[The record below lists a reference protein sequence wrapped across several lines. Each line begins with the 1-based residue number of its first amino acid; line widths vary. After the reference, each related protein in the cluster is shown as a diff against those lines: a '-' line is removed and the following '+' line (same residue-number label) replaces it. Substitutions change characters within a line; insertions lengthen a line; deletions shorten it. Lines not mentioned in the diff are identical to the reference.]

1 MKATY
6 KKRNFL
12 FKIPGGTSR
21 GVLRSKD
28 SWFIILNNDLKTGI
42 GECSIIKGL
51 SIDNVSEIESKLEWL
66 CLNINKP
73 PSYLFDELTDFPS
86 IFFGLEMALRSLKS
100 LKENVL
106 FSSDFT
112 QGKASIPINGL
123 VWMGEI
129 GFMKKQVDEKISKGF
144 KCIKLKIGAL
154 DFDTEF
160 ALLKSIRD
168 KYDSSELEIRVD
180 ANGAYHY
187 KNALTIL
194 DKLSKLNIHSI
205 EQPIKAG
212 QIKEMSNLCQNS
224 PIPIALDEE
233 LIGVVSIADKVK
245 LLEEIN
251 PQYIILKPS
260 LLGGFKSS
268 EEWIKVCPKNTKYWV
283 TSALE
288 SNLGLSAI
296 SQWVYS
302 LNNSLPQGLG
312 TGSLF
317 SNNFESPLSIKNAK
331 LHFNKNNNWNINI

>member
-21 GVLRSKD
+21 GVLYSKD
-28 SWFIILNNDLKTGI
+28 SWFIILNSDLKTGI
-42 GECSIIKGL
+42 GECSIIEGL
-51 SIDNVSEIESKLEWL
+51 SIDNVSDIESKLEWL
-66 CLNINKP
+66 CSNINKP
-73 PSYLFDELTDFPS
+73 LSNLFVELSNYPS
-86 IFFGLEMALRSLKS
+86 IVFGLEMALKSLNS

-106 FSSDFT
+106 FSSNFT
-112 QGKASIPINGL
+112 LGKASIPINGL

-129 GFMKKQVDEKISKGF
+129 GFMKKQVDEKISEGF

-154 DFDTEF
+154 DFNTEF

-180 ANGAYHY
+180 ANGAFDY

-194 DKLSKLNIHSI
+194 DKLSKLKIHSI

-212 QIKEMSNLCQNS
+212 QTKEMSNLCKNS

-233 LIGVVSIADKVK
+233 LIRVVGIADKVK
-245 LLEEIN
+245 LLDEIN

-296 SQWVYS
+296 SQWLYTLS
-302 LNNSLPQGLG
+302 NSLPQGLG

-317 SNNFESPLSIKNAK
+317 SNNFDSPLSIKNAK
-331 LHFNKNNNWNINI
+331 LHYNINNNWNINI

>member
-42 GECSIIKGL
+42 GECSIIEGL

-129 GFMKKQVDEKISKGF
+129 GFMKK
-144 KCIKLKIGAL
+144 
-154 DFDTEF
+154 
-160 ALLKSIRD
+160 
-168 KYDSSELEIRVD
+168 
-180 ANGAYHY
+180 
-187 KNALTIL
+187 
-194 DKLSKLNIHSI
+194 
-205 EQPIKAG
+205 
-212 QIKEMSNLCQNS
+212 
-224 PIPIALDEE
+224 
-233 LIGVVSIADKVK
+233 
-245 LLEEIN
+245 
-251 PQYIILKPS
+251 
-260 LLGGFKSS
+260 
-268 EEWIKVCPKNTKYWV
+268 
-283 TSALE
+283 TSR
-288 SNLGLSAI
+288 
-296 SQWVYS
+296 
-302 LNNSLPQGLG
+302 
-312 TGSLF
+312 
-317 SNNFESPLSIKNAK
+317 
-331 LHFNKNNNWNINI
+331 

>member
-21 GVLRSKD
+21 GVLYSKD
-28 SWFIILNNDLKTGI
+28 SWFIILNSDLKTGI
-42 GECSIIKGL
+42 GECSIIEGL
-51 SIDNVSEIESKLEWL
+51 SIDNVSEIESKLQWL

-73 PSYLFDELTDFPS
+73 LSNLFVELSNYPS
-86 IFFGLEMALRSLKS
+86 IVFGLEMALKSLNS

-106 FSSDFT
+106 FSSNFT
-112 QGKASIPINGL
+112 LGKASIPINGL

-129 GFMKKQVDEKISKGF
+129 GFMKKQVDEKISEGF

-154 DFDTEF
+154 DFNTEF

-180 ANGAYHY
+180 ANGAFDY

-194 DKLSKLNIHSI
+194 DKLSKLKIHSI

-212 QIKEMSNLCQNS
+212 QTKEMSNLCKNS

-233 LIGVVSIADKVK
+233 LIRVVGIADKVK
-245 LLEEIN
+245 LLDEIN

-296 SQWVYS
+296 SQWVYT

-312 TGSLF
+312 TGTLF
-317 SNNFESPLSIKNAK
+317 SNNFDSPLSIKNAK
-331 LHFNKNNNWNINI
+331 LHYNINNNWNINI

>member
-6 KKRNFL
+6 KRRDFL

-21 GVLRSKD
+21 GVLYSKD
-28 SWFIILNNDLKTGI
+28 SWFLTLTDDLKTGL
-42 GECSIIKGL
+42 GECSIIEGL
-51 SIDNVSEIESKLEWL
+51 SIDDLSDFESKLEWL
-66 CLNINKP
+66 CLNINKH
-73 PSYLFDELTDFPS
+73 PSYLFVELSNYPS
-86 IFFGLEMALRSLKS
+86 IVFGLEMALKSLNS

-106 FSSDFT
+106 FPSDFT
-112 QGKASIPINGL
+112 EGKDSIPINGL

-129 GFMKKQVDEKISKGF
+129 DFMKKQVESNISKGYN
-144 KCIKLKIGAL
+144 CIKLKIGAL
-154 DFDTEF
+154 DFDKEF

-168 KYDSSELEIRVD
+168 KYDPSELEIRLD
-180 ANGAYHY
+180 ANGAYSY
-187 KNALTIL
+187 KDSMSIL
-194 DKLSKLNIHSI
+194 NKLSKLSIHSI

-212 QIKEMSNLCQNS
+212 QIKYMSVLCLNS

-233 LIGVVSIADKVK
+233 LIGVNGLENKIQLLDKIK
-245 LLEEIN
+245 

-260 LLGGFKSS
+260 LLGGFKAS
-268 EEWIKVCPKNTKYWV
+268 EEWIKVIPKNTKYWV

-288 SNLGLSAI
+288 SNVGLSAI
-296 SQWVYS
+296 SQWAYT

-317 SNNFESPLSIKNAK
+317 SNNFDSPLSIKNAK

>member
-6 KKRNFL
+6 KRRNFL

-21 GVLRSKD
+21 GVLHSKD
-28 SWFIILNNDLKTGI
+28 SWFLTLTDDLKTGL
-42 GECSIIKGL
+42 GECSIIEGL
-51 SIDNVSEIESKLEWL
+51 SIDDLSGFESKLEWL
-66 CLNINKP
+66 CLNINKH
-73 PSYLFDELTDFPS
+73 PSYLFVELSNYPS
-86 IFFGLEMALRSLKS
+86 IVFGLEMALRSLNS

-112 QGKASIPINGL
+112 EGKDSIPINGL

-129 GFMKKQVDEKISKGF
+129 DFMKKQVESNISKGYN
-144 KCIKLKIGAL
+144 CIKLKIGAL
-154 DFDTEF
+154 DFDKEF

-168 KYDSSELEIRVD
+168 KYDHSELEIRLD
-180 ANGAYHY
+180 ANGAYSY
-187 KNALTIL
+187 KDSMSIL
-194 DKLSKLNIHSI
+194 NKLSKLSIHSI

-212 QIKEMSNLCQNS
+212 QIKYISELCLKS

-233 LIGVVSIADKVK
+233 LIGVSGLENKIQLLDKIK
-245 LLEEIN
+245 

-260 LLGGFKSS
+260 LLGGFKAS
-268 EEWIKVCPKNTKYWV
+268 EEWIKVIPKNTKYWV

-288 SNLGLSAI
+288 SNVGLSAI
-296 SQWVYS
+296 SQWAYT

-317 SNNFESPLSIKNAK
+317 SNNFASPLSIKNAK

>member
-6 KKRNFL
+6 KRRNFL

-21 GVLRSKD
+21 GVLWSKD
-28 SWFIILNNDLKTGI
+28 SWFLILKNDLKTGI
-42 GECSIIKGL
+42 GECSIIEGL
-51 SIDNVSEIESKLEWL
+51 SIDDLSYFESKLEWL

-73 PSYLFDELTDFPS
+73 PSYLFAELSNYPS
-86 IFFGLEMALRSLKS
+86 IIFGLEMALRSLNS
-100 LKENVL
+100 FKENVL
-106 FSSDFT
+106 FPSDFT
-112 QGKASIPINGL
+112 EGKASIPINGL

-129 GFMKKQVDEKISKGF
+129 DFMKKQIETKISEGF

-154 DFDTEF
+154 DFDIEF

-180 ANGAYHY
+180 ANGAYSY
-187 KNALTIL
+187 ENAIDIL
-194 DKLSKLNIHSI
+194 DRLSILNIHSI

-212 QIKEMSNLCQNS
+212 QINHMSELCLNS

-233 LIGVVSIADKVK
+233 LIGVNGIENKIK
-245 LLEEIN
+245 LLDKIK

-268 EEWIKVCPKNTKYWV
+268 EEWINIIPINTEYWI

-288 SNLGLSAI
+288 SNVGLSAI
-296 SQWVYS
+296 SQWVFT
-302 LNNSLPQGLG
+302 LKNSLPQGLG

-317 SNNFESPLSIKNAK
+317 SNNFTSPLSVKNSK
-331 LHFNKNNNWNINI
+331 LHYNKNNNWKINI

>member
-42 GECSIIKGL
+42 GECSIIEGL

-112 QGKASIPINGL
+112 RGKASIPINGL

-317 SNNFESPLSIKNAK
+317 SNNFESPLYIKNAK

>member
-42 GECSIIKGL
+42 GECSIIEGL

-73 PSYLFDELTDFPS
+73 PSYLFDELIDFPS

-106 FSSDFT
+106 FPSDFT

-212 QIKEMSNLCQNS
+212 QTKEMSNLCQNS

-260 LLGGFKSS
+260 LLGGFESS

-317 SNNFESPLSIKNAK
+317 SNNFESPLSIKKAK

>member
-1 MKATY
+1 MTATY

-21 GVLRSKD
+21 GVLLSKD
-28 SWFIILNNDLKTGI
+28 SWFIILENGLKNGI
-42 GECSIIKGL
+42 GECSIIEGL
-51 SIDNVSEIESKLEWL
+51 SIDDLLGFESKLEWL

-73 PSYLFDELTDFPS
+73 PSDLFDGLADFPS
-86 IFFGLEMALRSLKS
+86 IFFGLEMAFQSLES
-100 LKENVL
+100 ITGNIL
-106 FSSDFT
+106 FPSNFT
-112 QGKASIPINGL
+112 EGKAGIPINGL

-129 GFMKKQVDEKISKGF
+129 DFMKKQVDAKISEGF

-154 DFDTEF
+154 DFNKEF
-160 ALLKSIRD
+160 ALLKDIRN

-180 ANGAYHY
+180 ANGAYSY
-187 KNALTIL
+187 KNVTSIL
-194 DKLSKLNIHSI
+194 DKLSTLNIHSI
-205 EQPIKAG
+205 EQPIKSG
-212 QIKEMSNLCQNS
+212 HITNMSELCRNS

-233 LIGVVSIADKVK
+233 LIGVIGMENKIK
-245 LLEEIN
+245 LLDKIK

-268 EEWIKVCPKNTKYWV
+268 EEWIKIAPRNTEYWV

-288 SNLGLSAI
+288 SNVGLSAI
-296 SQWVYS
+296 SQWVYT

-317 SNNFESPLSIKNAK
+317 SNNLDSPLSIKNAT
-331 LHFNKNNNWNINI
+331 LHFDKNNNCKINI

>member
-6 KKRNFL
+6 KRRDFL

-21 GVLRSKD
+21 GVLYSKD
-28 SWFIILNNDLKTGI
+28 SWFLTLTDDLKTGL
-42 GECSIIKGL
+42 GECSIIEGL
-51 SIDNVSEIESKLEWL
+51 SIDDLSDFESKLEWL
-66 CLNINKP
+66 CLNINKH
-73 PSYLFDELTDFPS
+73 PSYLFVELSKYPS
-86 IFFGLEMALRSLKS
+86 IVFGLEMALKSLNS

-106 FSSDFT
+106 FPSDFT
-112 QGKASIPINGL
+112 EGKDSIPINGL

-129 GFMKKQVDEKISKGF
+129 DFMKKQVESNISKGYN
-144 KCIKLKIGAL
+144 CIKLKIGAL
-154 DFDTEF
+154 DFDKEF

-168 KYDSSELEIRVD
+168 KYDPSELEIRLD
-180 ANGAYHY
+180 ANGAYSY
-187 KNALTIL
+187 KDSMSIL
-194 DKLSKLNIHSI
+194 NKLSKLSIHSI

-212 QIKEMSNLCQNS
+212 QIKYMSVLCLNS

-233 LIGVVSIADKVK
+233 LIGVNGLENKIQLLDKIK
-245 LLEEIN
+245 

-260 LLGGFKSS
+260 LLGGFKAS
-268 EEWIKVCPKNTKYWV
+268 EEWIKVIPKNTKYWV

-288 SNLGLSAI
+288 SNVGLSAI
-296 SQWVYS
+296 SQWAYT

-317 SNNFESPLSIKNAK
+317 SNNFDSPLSIKNAK

>member
-21 GVLRSKD
+21 GVLYSKD
-28 SWFIILNNDLKTGI
+28 SWFIILNSDLKTGI
-42 GECSIIKGL
+42 GECSIIEGL
-51 SIDNVSEIESKLEWL
+51 SIDNVSEIESKLQWL

-73 PSYLFDELTDFPS
+73 LSNLFVELSNYPS
-86 IFFGLEMALRSLKS
+86 IVFGLEMALKSLNS

-106 FSSDFT
+106 FSSNFT
-112 QGKASIPINGL
+112 LGKASIPINGL

-129 GFMKKQVDEKISKGF
+129 GFMKKQVDEKISEGF

-154 DFDTEF
+154 DFNTEF

-180 ANGAYHY
+180 ANGAFDY

-194 DKLSKLNIHSI
+194 DKLSKLKIHSI

-212 QIKEMSNLCQNS
+212 QTKEMSNLCKNS

-233 LIGVVSIADKVK
+233 LIRVVGIADKVK
-245 LLEEIN
+245 LLDEIN

-296 SQWVYS
+296 SQWVYT

-317 SNNFESPLSIKNAK
+317 SNNFDSPLSIKNAK
-331 LHFNKNNNWNINI
+331 LHYNINNNWNINI

>member
-21 GVLRSKD
+21 GVLVSKD
-28 SWFIILNNDLKTGI
+28 SWFIILENDLKNGI

-51 SIDNVSEIESKLEWL
+51 SIDDPSGFESKLAWL
-66 CLNINKP
+66 CLNINKS
-73 PSYLFDELTDFPS
+73 PSYLFEGLADFPS
-86 IFFGLEMALRSLKS
+86 IVFGLEMALIALNSS
-100 LKENVL
+100 KENVL
-106 FSSDFT
+106 FPSNFT
-112 QGKASIPINGL
+112 MGKASIPINGL

-129 GFMKKQVDEKISKGF
+129 GFMKKQVDTKISEGF

-154 DFDTEF
+154 DFDKEF
-160 ALLKSIRD
+160 TLLKSIRD
-168 KYDSSELEIRVD
+168 KYDSSKLEIRID
-180 ANGAYHY
+180 ANGAYSY
-187 KNALTIL
+187 KNVIGIL
-194 DKLSKLNIHSI
+194 DKLSTLNIHSI

-212 QIKEMSNLCQNS
+212 QIKKMSELCRNS

-233 LIGVVSIADKVK
+233 LIGVNGIQNKIK
-245 LLEEIN
+245 LLDKIK

-260 LLGGFKSS
+260 LLGGFKSC
-268 EEWIKVCPKNTKYWV
+268 EEWIKICPKNTKYWV

-296 SQWVYS
+296 SQWVYT

-312 TGSLF
+312 TGSVF
-317 SNNFESPLSIKNAK
+317 SNNFDSPLSIKNAT

>member
-106 FSSDFT
+106 FPSDFT

-212 QIKEMSNLCQNS
+212 QTKEMSNLCQNS

-317 SNNFESPLSIKNAK
+317 SNNFESPLYIKNAK

>member
-6 KKRNFL
+6 KRRDFL

-21 GVLRSKD
+21 GVLYSKD
-28 SWFIILNNDLKTGI
+28 SWFLTLTDDLKTGL
-42 GECSIIKGL
+42 GECSIIEGL
-51 SIDNVSEIESKLEWL
+51 SIDDLSDFESKLEWL
-66 CLNINKP
+66 CLNINKH
-73 PSYLFDELTDFPS
+73 PSYLFVELSNYPS
-86 IFFGLEMALRSLKS
+86 IVFGLEMALKSLNS

-106 FSSDFT
+106 FPSDFT
-112 QGKASIPINGL
+112 EGKDSIPINGL

-129 GFMKKQVDEKISKGF
+129 DFMKKQVESNISKGYN
-144 KCIKLKIGAL
+144 CIKLKIGAL
-154 DFDTEF
+154 DFDKEF

-168 KYDSSELEIRVD
+168 KYDPSELEIRLD
-180 ANGAYHY
+180 ANGVYSY
-187 KNALTIL
+187 KDSMSIL
-194 DKLSKLNIHSI
+194 NKLSKLSIHSI

-212 QIKEMSNLCQNS
+212 QIKYMSVLCLNS

-233 LIGVVSIADKVK
+233 LIGVNGLENKIQLLDKIK
-245 LLEEIN
+245 

-260 LLGGFKSS
+260 LLGGFKAS
-268 EEWIKVCPKNTKYWV
+268 EEWIKVIPKNTKYWV

-288 SNLGLSAI
+288 SNVGLSAI
-296 SQWVYS
+296 SQWAYT

-317 SNNFESPLSIKNAK
+317 SNNFDSPLSIKNAK

>member
-42 GECSIIKGL
+42 GECSIIEGL

-73 PSYLFDELTDFPS
+73 QSYLFDELTDFPS

-100 LKENVL
+100 LKENIL
-106 FSSDFT
+106 FPSDFT

-129 GFMKKQVDEKISKGF
+129 GFMKKQVDEKISEGF

-160 ALLKSIRD
+160 TLLKSIRD

-187 KNALTIL
+187 ENALTIL
-194 DKLSKLNIHSI
+194 EKLSKLNIHSI

-212 QIKEMSNLCQNS
+212 QTKEMSNLCQNS

-233 LIGVVSIADKVK
+233 LIGVVSIANKVK

-317 SNNFESPLSIKNAK
+317 SNNFESPLCIKNAK

>member
-42 GECSIIKGL
+42 GECSIIEGL

-106 FSSDFT
+106 FPSDFT